1 MIVLNS
7 VQILAAVARALET
20 HVLPELQDQFAAVQ
34 VHAAIKALAEVG
46 DRLQNGDPCDGMNQR
61 IEDGARGVAESIRAE
76 SPAYAEE
83 IEAVLAARPESD
95 EPRDRARQLG
105 QDLWT
110 LVSQRD
116 DPGAA
121 RLLEVLQQNVL
132 QTAGEDAIWICGESI
147 HSLM

>member
-1 MIVLNS
+1 MIVLDS

-20 HVLPELQDQFAAVQ
+20 HVLPELEDEFAAVQ
-34 VHAAIKALAEVG
+34 IHATLKALAEVS
-46 DRLQNGDPCDGMNQR
+46 DRLQNGDPCQRMNER
-61 IEDGARGVAESIRAE
+61 VEAGARGVAESIRAE
-76 SPAYAEE
+76 SPAYAGE

-105 QDLWT
+105 EDLWT

-121 RLLEVLQQNVL
+121 KLLEVLQQNVL
-132 QTAGEDAIWICGESI
+132 QTAGDDAIWICGESI